1 MITQQ
6 SVVTI
11 APDRLASEL
20 EGEMVVLD
28 LKSGAY
34 YGLNEVG
41 TDIWKAIEE
50 PKSVSEVIEI
60 VVTKYDVEKEQCKQD
75 TIALLQE
82 LEATGLIEVKDAAMA

>member
-6 SVVTI
+6 SVIVI

-20 EGEMVVLD
+20 AGEMVVLD

-50 PKSVSEVIEI
+50 PKSVSDIIEI
-60 VVTKYDVEKEQCKQD
+60 IVAKYDVEREQCELD

-82 LEATGLIEVKDAAMA
+82 LEATGLIEVKDAAVA